1 MNKRKYIWTIGLG
14 ILSLFLL
21 ALYQLNS
28 FYKSPLGPSL
38 ELTVKEDSQTI
49 QNIQASDGNEQ
60 ILVQDENCGN
70 TGSMM
75 VLVLGVDNPFGGD
88 PQGADLIRLV
98 KVDFSQKEITIV
110 AIPRDLW
117 VTTGEL
123 AEHGIEEERLG
134 LTYYYGKFYSDDDEI
149 AATSVLARTIYDNFE
164 VAPDYYVNIHMAT
177 FADMVDELG
186 GIEINVPS
194 RFHTPSGDIEAGL
207 QTLDGLMTM
216 EYARTMLIDN
226 EWDRWGRQH
235 LVLLGI
241 RDKLL
246 DPSIWPEVPGIIEQF
261 DELVTTDLSPEQ
273 IVDLTCMID
282 EVSQENITLLEIGHE
297 MVQGGDD
304 GVGVMYPDVEKIIEF
319 LDGIFGNNG

>member
-1 MNKRKYIWTIGLG
+1 MNKRKYIWIIGLG
-14 ILSLFLL
+14 ILSLFSL
-21 ALYQLNS
+21 ALYQFNS

-38 ELTVKEDSQTI
+38 KLTVKEESQII
-49 QNIQASDGNEQ
+49 QDVKTADALEE

-70 TGSMM
+70 TGSMTL
-75 VLVLGVDNPFGGD
+75 LVLGVDNPFGD
-88 PQGADLIRLV
+88 VPKGADLIRLV
-98 KVDFSQKEITIV
+98 KVDFRQKEITIV

-134 LTYYYGKFYSDDDEI
+134 LTYYYGKLYSDDDEI
-149 AATSVLARTIYDNFE
+149 AATSILAQTIYDNFA

-186 GIEINVPS
+186 GIEINVPA

-226 EWDRWGRQH
+226 EWDRLGRQN

-246 DPSIWPEVPGIIEQF
+246 DPSIWPEVPGIILQF

-282 EVSQENITLLEIGHE
+282 EVSQENITLLEIGPE
-297 MVQGGDD
+297 MVEGGDD
-304 GVGVMYPDVEKIIEF
+304 GERVMYPDVEKIMEF
-319 LDGIFGNNG
+319 LDGIFGNND